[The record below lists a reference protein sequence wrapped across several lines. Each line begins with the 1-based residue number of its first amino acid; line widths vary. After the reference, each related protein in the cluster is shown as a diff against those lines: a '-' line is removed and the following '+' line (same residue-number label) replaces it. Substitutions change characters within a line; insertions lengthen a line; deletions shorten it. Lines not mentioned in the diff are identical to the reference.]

1 MFNNWYKKEK
11 PFLSFAGFGG
21 GMGGTLGAGGGAVYT
36 DLSQISYSATDGTP
50 QLETILTSLSK
61 KRQF

>member
-21 GMGGTLGAGGGAVYT
+21 GAGGTLGAGGGTSIYR
-36 DLSQISYSATDGTP
+36 
-50 QLETILTSLSK
+50 SLSNILLCY
-61 KRQF
+61 